1 MSPDDV
7 LGVARGASE
16 SDVKSAFR
24 RFAQAHHPDRGG
36 DPATFQQGMEA
47 YRAITRPRVPRADVV
62 THRRPIAAMR
72 CRRWIG
78 WAMPTLGRRL
88 APGRSVRG
96 RRAPE

>member
-1 MSPDDV
+1 MSSNDV

-24 RFAQAHHPDRGG
+24 RFARAHHPDRGG

-62 THRRPIAAMR
+62 THRRPSAAMR

-78 WAMPTLGRRL
+78 GQGRRL
-88 APGRSVRG
+88 VAAWH
-96 RRAPE
+96 RAGA